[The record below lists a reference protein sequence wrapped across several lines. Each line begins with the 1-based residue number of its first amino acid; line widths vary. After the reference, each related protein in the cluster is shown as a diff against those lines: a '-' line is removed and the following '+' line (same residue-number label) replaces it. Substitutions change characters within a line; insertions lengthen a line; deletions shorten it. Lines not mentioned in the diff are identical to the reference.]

1 MKKLNTLV
9 AAIKTVLK
17 HHPER
22 AKGSARG
29 RSVYT
34 IPCVAY
40 ATIRY
45 REYAA
50 LRRKKVVDRF

>member
-1 MKKLNTLV
+1 MNKRNTLLD
-9 AAIKTVLK
+9 AIKAALK
-17 HHPER
+17 YRLKR
-22 AKGSARG
+22 AKALTQG

-50 LRRKKVVDRF
+50 LRRRKVVDRF